1 MSSSTLLLLIG
12 AFVLMTVVQV
22 IWVYKRYDSH
32 RLRHF
37 FGLGMPGEL
46 GRFHWKE
53 GVFEGEVRK
62 AMSRDYAK
70 NHGWLFTRRNQRL
83 LVVLNVVTWA
93 LCLLGAADLSWNLGF
108 ATSPFSWWSVIV
120 VIAFLLVRQ
129 SVRVLADAPD
139 SLIDERLTRQRDSA
153 YKSAYQ
159 LLGWLMPVGI
169 GFLLGVADS
178 MEDDFSFT
186 FINATFVFFM
196 VGFIY
201 TALPSMVLAW
211 RGTMTER

>member
-1 MSSSTLLLLIG
+1 LLLLIG

-37 FGLGMPGEL
+37 FGLGKPGDF
-46 GRFHWKE
+46 GKFHWKE

-62 AMSRDYAK
+62 ALSPDYAQK
-70 NHGWLFTRRNQRL
+70 YRWLFSRRNQRL
-83 LVVLNVVTWA
+83 LVLLNVVSWA

-108 ATSPFSWWSVIV
+108 ATSPFSWWSVLV
-120 VIAFLLVRQ
+120 VIAYLLVRQ